1 MTDRNAILARLKN
14 LQTDTPRPEPPP
26 PRPPVGDDLVAE
38 LVQRMTAC
46 TVVVVQLADTSAVPA
61 WVASYLRDNDLPPQL
76 VVGANAILSELPWQ
90 QAALVCEQRSAN
102 ASDLVALSSAS
113 CAIAESG
120 TLLLQSGPDNPTTLN
135 FLPDHHL
142 VVLSRHTIV
151 SHWEEAW
158 ACCRLEWRGQLPRA
172 LNFISG
178 PSSTADVGLTQVFGA
193 HGPRNLSVLIVDD
206 YL

>member
-1 MTDRNAILARLKN
+1 MTDRNAILARLKS
-14 LQTDTPRPEPPP
+14 LQTYTPRPEPPP
-26 PRPPVGDDLVAE
+26 PRPAVGDDLVAE

-61 WVASYLRDNDLPPQL
+61 WVASYLVDNALPPQL
-76 VVGANAILSELPWQ
+76 VVGADPAMFELPWQ
-90 QAALVCEQRSAN
+90 QASLVCEQRAAN
-102 ASDLVALSSAS
+102 ADDPVAMSCAS

-142 VVLSRHTIV
+142 VVLSRHAIV

-158 ACCRLEWRGQLPRA
+158 TRCRVEWRGQLPRA